1 MATTSRTVTVL
12 TINGRRQNV
21 KVEPNTTVL
30 EILEQV
36 CAKHNFNAAEY
47 DLKHHNKVMDLS
59 AMFRFSGLPNNAL
72 LEMTEA
78 KKIRTEA
85 DVQLA
90 VQLEDGSRLDG
101 TFKPSSSL
109 LDVLK
114 AVCADKAN
122 SESNP
127 VMIYMRKEVQWEAMD
142 KTTLKSL
149 GLIGGR
155 AIIRLLQRKPEELR
169 VQANVSAPLPQK
181 ERPEEKEELPYV
193 RRPQQ
198 VAQTKEEVK
207 PMEVDLAPP
216 NSPTAFKKQKQD
228 SDCPQPGPSTVKPKQ
243 LPEPDLEPPPVPI
256 IHILGDRDAVLF
268 HVESAEQRSF
278 ELPDSFFD
286 VTVADVRRMYADL
299 RNKVKDLDE
308 APLMTTELRQLEDSK
323 RVLNDLARFRVTAIR
338 VQFPDRHV
346 LQGIFK
352 LHETVAD
359 VRSFVASFLQDST
372 LDFHLFTTPPKQILG
387 PESTLVEAK
396 CVPQALLHFGLPEDA
411 PKQDKFLQP
420 ALYEQQLSN
429 AAGAAVVVARSR
441 GQVEPAA
448 AAVVDGATSANSEQE
463 QVASGESGSGMNN
476 RLPNANFRPSS
487 VQQQGGEVKLPKWFK
502 PLGK

>member
-1 MATTSRTVTVL
+1 MATRTVTVL

-36 CAKHNFNAAEY
+36 CTKHNFNAAEY

-72 LEMTEA
+72 LEMAEA

-85 DVQLA
+85 NVQLA

-114 AVCADKAN
+114 MVCNEKAN
-122 SESNP
+122 PESNP
-127 VMIYMRKEVQWEAMD
+127 VMIYMRKEVQWDAMD

-181 ERPEEKEELPYV
+181 ERPEEKELPYV

-198 VAQTKEEVK
+198 VVPVAKKEEVEVK
-207 PMEVDLAPP
+207 PMEVDPESP
-216 NSPTAFKKQKQD
+216 GSPTVSKKPKQEPA
-228 SDCPQPGPSTVKPKQ
+228 SSEPGPSSVKSKPEPEPDPEP
-243 LPEPDLEPPPVPI
+243 LPEPI
-256 IHILGDRDAVLF
+256 IHVLGDREAVLF

-286 VTVADVRRMYADL
+286 VTVADVRKMYVDL

-308 APLMTTELRQLEDSK
+308 APLMTSELRQLEDSK
-323 RVLNDLARFRVTAIR
+323 RVLNDLARFRVTVIR
-338 VQFPDRHV
+338 IRFPDRHV

-359 VRSFVASFLQDST
+359 VRAFVASFLEEPN
-372 LDFHLFTTPPKQILG
+372 LNFHLFTTPPKQILD

-396 CVPQALLHFGLPEDA
+396 CVPQALLHFGLPEDVT
-411 PKQDKFLQP
+411 KQDKFLQP
-420 ALYEQQLSN
+420 ALYEKLSN
-429 AAGAAVVVARSR
+429 AAGASVVVARSR
-441 GQVEPAA
+441 GGGQLELPAEKL
-448 AAVVDGATSANSEQE
+448 DSSSTSEQE
-463 QVASGESGSGMNN
+463 EGHATASGGASVNN

-487 VQQQGGEVKLPKWFK
+487 VQQPGGEAKLPKWFK

>member
-1 MATTSRTVTVL
+1 MTTRTVTVL

-36 CAKHNFNAAEY
+36 CSKHNFNAAEY

-72 LEMTEA
+72 LEMVEA

-85 DVQLA
+85 DVQLV

-114 AVCADKAN
+114 AVCGEKAN
-122 SESNP
+122 PESNP
-127 VMIYMRKEVQWEAMD
+127 VMIYMRKEVQWEAMNT
-142 KTTLKSL
+142 TTLKSL

-155 AIIRLLQRKPEELR
+155 AIIRLLQRTPEELR

-181 ERPEEKEELPYV
+181 ERPEEKEGSPFAL
-193 RRPQQ
+193 RQKQ
-198 VAQTKEEVK
+198 VSIVAKEQVK
-207 PMEVDLAPP
+207 PMEVDSAPP
-216 NSPTAFKKQKQD
+216 SSLTASKKPKQE
-228 SDCPQPGPSTVKPKQ
+228 SGSVEPGPSSEKSKQ
-243 LPEPDLEPPPVPI
+243 QTNPEPEPLQEPL
-256 IHILGDRDAVLF
+256 IHIIGVREAILF
-268 HVESAEQRSF
+268 HVESAEQRNF
-278 ELPDSFFD
+278 EVPDSFFD
-286 VTVADVRRMYADL
+286 VTVADVRKMYTDL

-308 APLMTTELRQLEDSK
+308 APLMTAELRQLEDSK
-323 RVLNDLARFRVTAIR
+323 RVLSDLARFRVTVIR

-359 VRSFVASFLQDST
+359 VRSFLASFLQDSK
-372 LDFHLFTTPPKQILG
+372 LNFHLFTTPPKQILS
-387 PESTLVEAK
+387 PECTLVEAK

-411 PKQDKFLQP
+411 PKQHTFLQP
-420 ALYEQQLSN
+420 NLYEKLSN
-429 AAGAAVVVARSR
+429 AAGASIVVARSR
-441 GQVEPAA
+441 DQGEPTDASKSNEFTS
-448 AAVVDGATSANSEQE
+448 VNSDQDLSHAT
-463 QVASGESGSGMNN
+463 ASGGSSGSSS
-476 RLPNANFRPSS
+476 RVPNANFRPSS
-487 VQQQGGEVKLPKWFK
+487 VQQSGGEVKLPKWFK

>member
-1 MATTSRTVTVL
+1 MATRTVTVL

-36 CAKHNFNAAEY
+36 CTKHNFNAAEY

-72 LEMTEA
+72 LEMAEA

-85 DVQLA
+85 DVLIV

-114 AVCADKAN
+114 AVCGEKAN
-122 SESNP
+122 PESNP

-181 ERPEEKEELPYV
+181 ERPEEKEELPFV

-198 VAQTKEEVK
+198 VLPAKEDVK
-207 PMEVDLAPP
+207 PMEVDPVPP
-216 NSPTAFKKQKQD
+216 GSPTACKKPKQEFGC
-228 SDCPQPGPSTVKPKQ
+228 SEPGPSNLKLEQQPEPEPEP
-243 LPEPDLEPPPVPI
+243 LPEPI
-256 IHILGDRDAVLF
+256 IHILGEREAVLF
-268 HVESAEQRSF
+268 HVESAEQRNF

-286 VTVADVRRMYADL
+286 VTVADVRKMYVDL

-308 APLMTTELRQLEDSK
+308 APLMTSELRQLEDSK
-323 RVLNDLARFRVTAIR
+323 RVLNDLARFRVTVIR
-338 VQFPDRHV
+338 IQFPDRHV

-352 LHETVAD
+352 LHETVAN
-359 VRSFVASFLQDST
+359 VNAFVASFLEDSK
-372 LDFHLFTTPPKQILG
+372 LNFHLFTTPPKQILAS
-387 PESTLVEAK
+387 ESTLVEAK
-396 CVPQALLHFGLPEDA
+396 CVPQALLHFGIPEDA

-420 ALYEQQLSN
+420 TLYEKLSN
-429 AAGAAVVVARSR
+429 AAGASVVVASWNQRR
-441 GQVEPAA
+441 RHPIQANQPRRAKIKIKRRRVVVAA
-448 AAVVDGATSANSEQE
+448 LALAA
-463 QVASGESGSGMNN
+463 
-476 RLPNANFRPSS
+476 
-487 VQQQGGEVKLPKWFK
+487 
-502 PLGK
+502 